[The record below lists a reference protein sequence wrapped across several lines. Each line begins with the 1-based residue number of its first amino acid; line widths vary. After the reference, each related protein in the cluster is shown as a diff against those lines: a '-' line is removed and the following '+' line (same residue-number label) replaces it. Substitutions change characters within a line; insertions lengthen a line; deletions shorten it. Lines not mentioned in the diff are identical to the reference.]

1 MIRKFKTE
9 ELEQVMQLWLSANL
23 QAHDFIA
30 ADYWHKNYAAVKEAL
45 PQAELYVYCE
55 NEQVLGFVGLQDNY
69 LAGIFVA
76 PAYQGKGIGK
86 KLLAQAKKVRQT
98 LKLHVYQ
105 KNVLARKF
113 YARQGFTEISWQE
126 DESTGETEFQLR
138 WNK

>member
-23 QAHDFIA
+23 QAHDFIT

-126 DESTGETEFQLR
+126 DESTGETEIQLR